1 MLMPGTQT
9 EYWVRNKQHMLF
21 RLEWTFLE
29 WACSHR
35 PHLKRTRV
43 ESWKE
48 MDFENDT
55 SMNSD
60 PYPDSYQLWDS
71 GQVNLS
77 GPQCLH
83 WRDVF
88 YNP

>member
-1 MLMPGTQT
+1 MLALTSGLMAVRVYMTCQILMPRTLT

-35 PHLKRTRV
+35 PHLQRARV

-48 MDFENDT
+48 MGFEMRPT
-55 SMNSD
+55 
-60 PYPDSYQLWDS
+60 
-71 GQVNLS
+71 
-77 GPQCLH
+77 
-83 WRDVF
+83 
-88 YNP
+88 